1 MRKYYTKYNRD
12 SMKIKYRNI
21 STNKWQL
28 EKIPG
33 MKAEA
38 VFYAKEEMLEDL
50 DKDLS
55 LSQLAEAAMLPEV
68 ISPVIGMPDIHE
80 GFGLPIGG
88 VMATKGLISVGA
100 VGMDINCGV
109 RLLTSQIPYNP
120 HEIPPEKLRLLINKI
135 EREIPVGVGG
145 ERKSLPAKINL
156 EDICLNGAEA
166 IINSG
171 FGTQEDLSS
180 IEEGGKLAGARM
192 EAITSKA
199 LKRAKPEIGTL
210 GSGNHFIEIQ
220 KLEKV
225 FDKELADKWGLFEGQ
240 ICLMIHSGSR
250 ALGHQT
256 CTDYT
261 EIFWNLEGKY
271 KISVPRKGLAALPID
286 TKEGQDYFSA
296 MAAAV
301 NFAFANR
308 QLMTYFV
315 REAFS
320 EVFHDLTSH
329 LPRLTLLYDVAH
341 NIAKWES
348 FGKLRTS
355 PSTDK
360 QSQILI
366 HRKGATRA
374 LPPHHPLLPEKF
386 KETGQPA
393 IVPGSM
399 GTASYVIV
407 GTPKAVETFFSVN
420 HGAGRRMSRTE
431 AIRTISK
438 EEFTS
443 SMGQVIHNLPYAKV
457 VDEAPGAYKDID
469 LVVETLV
476 EAGITKKVAKLVP
489 LAVIKG
495 D

>member
-1 MRKYYTKYNRD
+1 
-12 SMKIKYRNI
+12 
-21 STNKWQL
+21 L
-28 EKIPG
+28 EKQPE
-33 MKAEA
+33 MKVEV

-50 DKDLS
+50 NHDLS
-55 LSQLAEAAMLPEV
+55 LEQLAEAATLPRV

-88 VMATKGLISVGA
+88 VMATNGLISVGA

-109 RLLTSQIPYNP
+109 RLLTSQLTY
-120 HEIPPEKLRLLINKI
+120 EKKDFSPERLRLLINKI
-135 EREIPVGVGG
+135 IREIPIGVGG
-145 ERKSLPAKINL
+145 ERKSLPSEIIFEN
-156 EDICLNGAEA
+156 ICLNGAEA
-166 IINSG
+166 VVNSG
-171 FGTQEDLSS
+171 FGTQDDLTS
-180 IEEGGKLAGARM
+180 IEEGGKLSGARM
-192 EAITSKA
+192 EAITPKA
-199 LKRAKPEIGTL
+199 IKRSRKEIGTL

-220 KLEKV
+220 RLEKIY
-225 FDKELADKWGLFEGQ
+225 DEKLANKWGLFEGQ
-240 ICLMIHSGSR
+240 ICLMVHSGSR

-261 EIFWNLEGKY
+261 EIFWRAEDKY
-271 KISVPRKGLAALPID
+271 KIQVPRKGLAALPIE

-296 MAAAV
+296 MAACV

-315 REAFS
+315 RQCFENVFGS
-320 EVFHDLTSH
+320 ELV
-329 LPRLTLLYDVAH
+329 LLYDVCH
-341 NIAKWES
+341 NIAKQES
-348 FGKLRTS
+348 GL
-355 PSTDK
+355 
-360 QSQILI
+360 LI

-374 LPPHHPLLPEKF
+374 LPPRHPLLPEKF

-399 GTASYVIV
+399 GTASYVLV
-407 GTPKAVETFFSVN
+407 GTDKVSETFFSVN
-420 HGAGRRMSRTE
+420 HGAGRRMSRTK
-431 AIRTISK
+431 AIRSIT
-438 EEFTS
+438 ETEFES
-443 SMGQVIHNLPYAKV
+443 SMGKVIHNLPYQKV

-469 LVVETLV
+469 LVVDTLV